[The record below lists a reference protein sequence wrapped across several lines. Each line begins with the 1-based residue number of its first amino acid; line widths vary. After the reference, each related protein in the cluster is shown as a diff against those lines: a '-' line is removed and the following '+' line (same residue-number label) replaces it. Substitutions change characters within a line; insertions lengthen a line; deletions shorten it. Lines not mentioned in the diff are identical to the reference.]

1 MKVPIY
7 KWSGNY
13 WGFIYNNRIFDKD
26 SNYKGWIDD
35 EKRAWNSDGVY
46 IGEIVNEN
54 YILRRNSKMQ
64 PMNKIPKIPPI
75 PPIPPIPKIDRI
87 GKIGKMG
94 WTDVLDKL

>member
-13 WGFIYNNRIFDKD
+13 WGFIYNNRVFNKD
-26 SNYKGWIDD
+26 AKYKGWVDD
-35 EKRAWNSDGVY
+35 ENRAWNSDGKY
-46 IGEIVNEN
+46 IGEIVSEN

-64 PMNKIPKIPPI
+64 PMDKIPKI

-87 GKIGKMG
+87 GKINKMG